1 MANPRTYEPWRASG
15 RAVRL
20 LVDSRGRLTMKVG
33 YPKDA
38 HCWTKTELSQMLR
51 MVIVLV
57 FGLAHLDEK
66 TASCHLLAYLVPWL
80 NLFAS

>member
-1 MANPRTYEPWRASG
+1 
-15 RAVRL
+15 
-20 LVDSRGRLTMKVG
+20 MKVG
-33 YPKDA
+33 SPKDA